1 MADTLLNPIQ
11 KKILTLFVKHKEGL
25 SIEEI
30 CEKTKNL
37 SISGDELNTFLWEL
51 TSLGFLRSEESG
63 HHKKWVITYGGL
75 AILGGDGYPWP

>member
-25 SIEEI
+25 SIE
-30 CEKTKNL
+30 
-37 SISGDELNTFLWEL
+37 DWEL

-75 AILGGDGYPWP
+75 AILGGDDYPWP